1 MGELS
6 SSFVYVCS
14 AAADK
19 PFRYKLMDLKQLSF
33 KTEDPNMVTFHFKKE
48 GMTEFKTHTASVTP
62 TQKAQ
67 CVAAVKSASSS
78 DSSLR
83 YL

>member
-1 MGELS
+1 
-6 SSFVYVCS
+6 
-14 AAADK
+14 
-19 PFRYKLMDLKQLSF
+19 MDLKQLSF

-67 CVAAVKSASSS
+67 CVAAVKSTSS
-78 DSSLR
+78 
-83 YL
+83 